1 MKEHYNVY
9 GIKGNSSG
17 IPADKLRIKHY
28 PSNYNI
34 EHNNLGEHLK
44 GIDGQFNILSSTEEA
59 GFQKHIEDLWG
70 TDMLSVGVTY
80 NTTKDEFQRIGAAQ
94 GQAVNELIDMSSS
107 PVFSQLTRSVV
118 ADDGSVVNDIS
129 WHDFTKHVD
138 GTDVNLDG
146 SDGQIMV
153 RYMDESMNVGPR
165 YYYTEVIDDKFVVML
180 SHLPLDGKDGR
191 KFQKHPLF
199 VDQSKVYMGAYE
211 ASIYDD
217 KLCSIAVDPADGSS
231 PVWPVTTRTGD
242 WGHAGL
248 NTQVTDQLAEAR
260 GAGWQQADLM
270 TRVWERLLQ
279 IVGFASFNI
288 PGIVGDGRI
297 NITVGDWVNGERI
310 GKCGLGDASAGYAS
324 AVQNGG
330 TSGYLTDYSQVLG
343 VENTYGNIWDRV
355 TSLVSD
361 GDVYYKS
368 TPPYDYSSVSG
379 WTRLL
384 DASGAGITLPQAS
397 GWAGTPHS
405 GLGMVLPSDVTGSSS
420 TKMHDYYYNNS
431 CSCLR
436 VLLVGGFAYN
446 VSDAGS
452 FYWSAADV
460 ASSTYAGIGGR
471 LGFKKAI

>member
-1 MKEHYNVY
+1 MENYNVY
-9 GIKGNSSG
+9 GHKSKKAG
-17 IPADKLRIKHY
+17 ITADDLRVKKT
-28 PSNYNI
+28 PTNYDQVGD
-34 EHNNLGEHLK
+34 NLASHLN
-44 GIDGQFNILSSTEEA
+44 GIDDKIGELIGNGVS
-59 GFQKHIEDLWG
+59 DLQQ
-70 TDMLSVGVTY
+70 DMYVGVAY
-80 NTTKDEFQRIGAAQ
+80 NKTDDLFVRLGRAQ
-94 GQAVNELIDMSSS
+94 GIDVGLFPGTWIS
-107 PVFSQLTRSVV
+107 PIFERLRRVV
-118 ADDGSVVNDIS
+118 LADDGSVYKSVS
-129 WHDFTKHVD
+129 WLDFTKHDD
-138 GTDVNLDG
+138 GTDVDRTGAN
-146 SDGQIMV
+146 GQIMV
-153 RYMDESMNVGPR
+153 EYLPG
-165 YYYTEVIDDKFVVML
+165 YYKASVIGDWQVILL
-180 SHLPLDGKDGR
+180 SHLPLSGFTLFPAFDGM
-191 KFQKHPLF
+191 
-199 VDQSKVYMGAYE
+199 SAVYLGAYE
-211 ASIYDD
+211 ASVYDD
-217 KLCSIAVDPADGSS
+217 KLCSIAVDPADGTS
-231 PVWPVTTRTGD
+231 PVFPVTTRGGS

-248 NTQVTDQLAEAR
+248 TTQVTDQLAEAR